1 MKLFALI
8 LLATLVVGDRF
19 YQQPYSPVVLKSPW
33 QLASSPI
40 NRDLFL
46 YPSQI
51 NNWVQYVFS
60 EYFSTPVPV
69 PDPVI
74 PTMPDDDY
82 IRKNPGYFS
91 VVHKFEFLSFLL
103 LYYNVFKFTGTAAL
117 RIGEEK
123 LRRSIS

>member
-1 MKLFALI
+1 LFRVNKHSSVVSWLLVIVAAALKHFEMKLFALI
-8 LLATLVVGDRF
+8 FLATLVVGDRF
-19 YQQPYSPVVLKSPW
+19 YQQQPYSPVVLKSPW

-91 VVHKFEFLSFLL
+91 VVRKF
-103 LYYNVFKFTGTAAL
+103 
-117 RIGEEK
+117 
-123 LRRSIS
+123 

>member
-1 MKLFALI
+1 
-8 LLATLVVGDRF
+8 LVVGDRF
-19 YQQPYSPVVLKSPW
+19 YQQQPYSPVVLKSPW

-91 VVHKFEFLSFLL
+91 VVRKF
-103 LYYNVFKFTGTAAL
+103 
-117 RIGEEK
+117 
-123 LRRSIS
+123 

>member
-19 YQQPYSPVVLKSPW
+19 YQQPYSPVVLKSPL

-91 VVHKFEFLSFLL
+91 VVHKFEFVSFL
-103 LYYNVFKFTGTAAL
+103 LYYNVFKFTGTATL
-117 RIGEEK
+117 RIGE
-123 LRRSIS
+123 